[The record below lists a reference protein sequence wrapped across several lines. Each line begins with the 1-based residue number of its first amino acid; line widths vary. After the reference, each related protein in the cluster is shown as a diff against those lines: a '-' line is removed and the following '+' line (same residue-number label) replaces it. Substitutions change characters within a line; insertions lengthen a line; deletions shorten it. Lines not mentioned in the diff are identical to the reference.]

1 MSAASNVPSEAPGS
15 SETDRGS
22 RNDTER
28 QRSEEHEETA
38 VNRPSGNLDLSARDV
53 LKLEKAPLEL
63 PMALIA
69 TLAKKW
75 RGVFNTALAAHKNI
89 REVSAV
95 LPATW
100 FKNCYGVQWE
110 PPRLTFDR
118 VDRVFTLHSKPTT
131 HQDILCFE
139 PVYGHQWAA
148 CVHASTSK
156 DVFIQFFDHIN
167 RVRWCSDCGDF
178 TWAHNYQEKL
188 EMCER
193 CMLEEICASLKTETL
208 KCTICQED
216 GKRMFRTHCGHHFH
230 RRCLAKVKP
239 DSLGPRCP
247 LCRAYLD
254 PADDAWHGNNPNDD
268 DEDDLPD

>member
-1 MSAASNVPSEAPGS
+1 MSIIPQAPPTETPTISEPGRVETGQNRSGDHKEAAGVPTGHLE
-15 SETDRGS
+15 
-22 RNDTER
+22 
-28 QRSEEHEETA
+28 
-38 VNRPSGNLDLSARDV
+38 LSARDV
-53 LKLEKAPLEL
+53 MKLEKVPLEL
-63 PMALIA
+63 PMVLIA

-75 RGVFNTALAAHKNI
+75 RGVFNTALAAHKQI
-89 REVSAV
+89 REVSAL
-95 LPATW
+95 LPASW

-118 VDRVFTLHSKPTT
+118 VDKMFTLHSKPST
-131 HQDILCFE
+131 HQDMLCFE

-156 DVFIQFFDHIN
+156 AVFVQFFDHIN

-178 TWAHNYQEKL
+178 SWAHNYQEKL

-216 GKRMFRTHCGHHFH
+216 GKRMFRTHCGHSFH
-230 RRCLAKVKP
+230 RRCLVKVKP

-254 PADDAWHGNNPNDD
+254 PADDAWHGNHPED
-268 DEDDLPD
+268 DEDELLD